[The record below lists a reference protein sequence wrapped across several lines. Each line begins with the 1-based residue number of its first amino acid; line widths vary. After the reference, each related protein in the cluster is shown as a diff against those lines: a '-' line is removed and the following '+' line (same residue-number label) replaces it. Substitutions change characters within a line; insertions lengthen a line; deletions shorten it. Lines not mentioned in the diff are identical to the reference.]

1 MYGMPCG
8 YKHRIFSQGCYW
20 KARLSMSRCVWL
32 LILVESSFSHMHI
45 QGIATFT
52 FCLTI
57 LVCACVVH
65 KRCHNLIVSECPRMK
80 KDLNEVREWV
90 SVWVC
95 VLVYVCVCKCMCD
108 DKMMSCGSIWHAFYS
123 VYRAK
128 GRASASTYPTSL
140 ENTTTKFPLTV
151 TTADLSCTAWWNRVS
166 NAKVSTYLLDL
177 LEYMWTRLL
186 CSQKIVVVICVVW
199 ICSGCKM
206 NIHKR
211 CEQNVAPNC
220 GVNSSELASKLS
232 EIGLLNTLSKRKSQV
247 SS

>member
-8 YKHRIFSQGCYW
+8 YKNIIFSQGCYW

-52 FCLTI
+52 FWLTI

-90 SVWVC
+90 SV
-95 VLVYVCVCKCMCD
+95 CKCMCD
-108 DKMMSCGSIWHAFYS
+108 DKIMSCGSIWHAFYS

-140 ENTTTKFPLTV
+140 ENTTTKFPHTV

-166 NAKVSTYLLDL
+166 IARVSTYLLDL
-177 LEYMWTRLL
+177 LEYIWTRLL
-186 CSQKIVVVICVVW
+186 CSQRLLLSSVW
-199 ICSGCKM
+199 CEFVQVARWTSTNAVNKMLHPTAEWTVRNWPANCQRLDCSTHSP
-206 NIHKR
+206 NESLRYLHKSHL
-211 CEQNVAPNC
+211 EYQ
-220 GVNSSELASKLS
+220 
-232 EIGLLNTLSKRKSQV
+232 
-247 SS
+247 